1 GPMRAA
7 RSAWPSCPSAFRS
20 RSRARCWSARCD
32 ASAAGRFRVHGRLH
46 RPVEL
51 VARPHGRRVA
61 RPARPVRVGGD
72 DEPALRVD
80 EDALPEDAARHE
92 TAVAEGPPLV
102 AVAPARHADVR
113 LARRGFLEPALGHDG
128 LAVRPGALEDEKAEA
143 GEVARRGLDAAAA
156 DLAAG

>member
-1 GPMRAA
+1 
-7 RSAWPSCPSAFRS
+7 
-20 RSRARCWSARCD
+20 
-32 ASAAGRFRVHGRLH
+32 
-46 RPVEL
+46 
-51 VARPHGRRVA
+51 
-61 RPARPVRVGGD
+61 
-72 DEPALRVD
+72 D

-92 TAVAEGPPLV
+92 TAVVEGPPLV

-156 DLAAG
+156 DLAAGAAEDPGRVLLHPRRLPDLLGQVVGKRPAGRPRHQDADEIGLARAVVPAASGRRLAREVAHVAHQGV